1 MNISNT
7 LQTTLLSVF
16 LLATFNAYSSTA
28 TYRLTVNNNWTIDNA
43 PINFPL
49 DAHLSWLGGGTH
61 DATQNYWKLG
71 GLANT
76 GFERMAET
84 GVTSSF
90 VAEIAQAG
98 SPLEWKHW
106 FCPSTTNNINCGSL
120 TETFTIDSDKPLI
133 TLTSMLGPSPDWFIG
148 VSGLSLRDGN
158 GWIDNLTT
166 PLALYDAGTEDGSIP
181 IMMNSGTNPFQPI
194 SLIAYNPV
202 TGEYTSSN
210 TEYII
215 GSFNFELLNVSPIPL
230 PASLWL
236 FLSGFVTLR
245 AFYKKRY

>member
-1 MNISNT
+1 MNISKK
-7 LQTTLLSVF
+7 LQTTLLSVC
-16 LLATFNAYSSTA
+16 LLTIFNVHASTA
-28 TYRLTVNNNWTIDNA
+28 TYRLTVNNDWTIENA
-43 PINFPL
+43 PLNFPA

-61 DATQNYWKLG
+61 DASQSYWELG
-71 GLANT
+71 SIANA

-106 FCPSTTNNINCGSL
+106 FCPQTTNNVSCGSL

-133 TLTSMLGPSPDWFIG
+133 TLTSMLGPSPDWFVG
-148 VSGLSLRDGN
+148 VSGLSLRDSN
-158 GWIDNLTT
+158 GWINNLTS

-181 IMMNSGTNPFQPI
+181 IMTNPRTNPFNPI
-194 SLIAYNPV
+194 SLIAYNPI

-210 TEYII
+210 TEYIV
-215 GSFNFELLNVSPIPL
+215 GSFNFELLNISPVPL
-230 PASLWL
+230 PTSFWL
-236 FLSGFVTLR
+236 FLSGLVTLR
-245 AFYKKRY
+245 AFFKKRC